1 MFITCLFGTEFI
13 CLTLNNLLRKH
24 YIIAILENYSN
35 PESFVDF
42 WVYGRAHLKDRS
54 SINHLGLPY
63 KKPEL
68 G

>member
-42 WVYGRAHLKDRS
+42 GFMEEH
-54 SINHLGLPY
+54 I
-63 KKPEL
+63 
-68 G
+68 